1 PIVVSAILIPLLTTL
16 PSCGR
21 RDEAVTPLR
30 PRGVDISYWQGRVDW
45 RAVEAAGISFV
56 YLRATEGTTVVDS
69 TFRPHWAAL
78 GETRILRGAS
88 HRFRPAGDAAA
99 QAEHFLSV
107 AAPRKGDLPPMLDI
121 EAVDDVPE
129 ERLVHGVRTWLR
141 IVEQR
146 TGVRPIVQTL
156 PADSTVIDYPL
167 WIAEYGVQAPSV
179 EKWVFWQH
187 SQRGRVPGI
196 ENVVDLDWFN
206 GTDAELRRLA
216 IGSAPA
222 KPVAER

>member
-1 PIVVSAILIPLLTTL
+1 VSAILIPLLTTL

-69 TFRPHWAAL
+69 TFRLHWAAL

-156 PADSTVIDYPL
+156 RPEREVGDYPL

-216 IGSAPA
+216 IGGAPV